1 MRRMRR
7 RQWTRMVGVLL
18 AAVSFCVGLNASG
31 TKSRKLQPLPFD
43 PSLSL
48 VVAVEGD
55 FSSFPRQE
63 WRHLVLYPTITAY
76 APDEPYQELE
86 RELPPDLWA
95 ERMVQSFSASQLPE
109 GWVFFFPDQ
118 GQPLRLHIA
127 IWDEQ
132 HRLAQAIVK
141 TWDGTVLGE
150 LPANPNG
157 GEITGSLNIPPDLDE
172 WVIEIWSGG
181 GMATMLGRANGKT
194 PKAQTGLI
202 YHTTVGFLPEQGN
215 PTDVSN
221 PLLANYGGNV
231 RTYSHTESLPD
242 NDTREVAFYRPSG
255 IWGTLK
261 TKNYLGIKQDLGK
274 LPPDKDVAAEYQKL
288 VDQFVANFNIPPN
301 RANFALRDA
310 MIPPFSR
317 NVTATWHGFSAWGE
331 NLAIIIVPVY
341 DKTRKEWVVVPSLQI
356 TGQTRGRASVIW
368 SAQIN
373 LRISQEEK
381 TRLQIGDAQPVADL
395 YGLVVSKVNANVRA
409 EGISQPVTVSVQP
422 DRRCAPLVGGVQ
434 ISNQGVQPDVGIYY
448 LCATHMVNY
457 PRTGGCDVNDGRQ
470 HDIRQ
475 QQLSPPPSPGSV
487 NAPLIGQGQATVQL
501 FKGFR
506 YKFVPMLEYTA
517 PPCTYEIVPSEKIE
531 DVPDA
536 SQVSFDARLNN
547 VAVLK
552 VYVYPPEKP
561 FGVRVE
567 LSKRLPDGN
576 WSLLF
581 SVPANYDE
589 KTKAYLASFGDL
601 QLDRQGNGSYRGTYQ
616 IKAVIYLPPNQPD
629 SGPRV
634 EERVQVHTFNPS
646 CEVVLSM

>member
-1 MRRMRR
+1 
-7 RQWTRMVGVLL
+7 
-18 AAVSFCVGLNASG
+18 
-31 TKSRKLQPLPFD
+31 
-43 PSLSL
+43 
-48 VVAVEGD
+48 
-55 FSSFPRQE
+55 
-63 WRHLVLYPTITAY
+63 
-76 APDEPYQELE
+76 
-86 RELPPDLWA
+86 
-95 ERMVQSFSASQLPE
+95 MVQSFSASQLPE

-118 GQPLRLHIA
+118 GQPLRLHIT

-202 YHTTVGFLPEQGN
+202 YHTTVGFLPEQDN
-215 PTDVSN
+215 PMDISN

-255 IWGTLK
+255 IWGDLR
-261 TKNYLGIKQDLGK
+261 TKNYLGIKQDLEK
-274 LPPDKDVAAEYQKL
+274 LPLDKDVAAEYQKL
-288 VDQFVANFNIPPN
+288 VDQFVANFDTPSN

-317 NVTATWHGFSAWGE
+317 NVTATWYGFSARGV

-373 LRISQEEK
+373 LKISQEEK

-395 YGLVVSKVNANVRA
+395 YGLVVSQVNANVRA

-422 DRRCAPLVGGVQ
+422 DRWCAPLVGGVE
-434 ISNQGVQPDVGIYY
+434 ISKQGVQPDVGIYY
-448 LCATHMVNY
+448 SCTTHMVNY

-475 QQLSPPPSPGSV
+475 QQLSPLPSPDNV
-487 NAPLIGQGQATVQL
+487 NAPLSGQGQATVQL

-506 YKFVPMLEYTA
+506 YKFVPRLQYTA
-517 PPCTYEIVPSEKIE
+517 PPCTYEIVPSERIV
-531 DVPDA
+531 DVPGT
-536 SQVSFDARLNN
+536 SQISFHARMNN

-552 VYVYPPEKP
+552 VYVYPSENPIS
-561 FGVRVE
+561 VRVE
-567 LSKRLPDGN
+567 LSKLLPDGN
-576 WSLLF
+576 WSPPF
-581 SVPANYDE
+581 IVPAYYDE
-589 KTKAYLASFGDL
+589 KTKAYLASFSNL
-601 QLDRQGNGSYRGTYQ
+601 RLDRQGDGSYSGTYQ
-616 IKAVIYLPPNQPD
+616 IKAVINLPPNQSG

-634 EERVQVHTFNPS
+634 EERVQVRNFDPS

>member
-1 MRRMRR
+1 M
-7 RQWTRMVGVLL
+7 
-18 AAVSFCVGLNASG
+18 
-31 TKSRKLQPLPFD
+31 
-43 PSLSL
+43 
-48 VVAVEGD
+48 VAVEGD
-55 FSSFPRQE
+55 FSSFPQQE

-202 YHTTVGFLPEQGN
+202 YHTTVGFLPEQDN
-215 PTDVSN
+215 PMDISN

-255 IWGTLK
+255 IWGDLR
-261 TKNYLGIKQDLGK
+261 TKNYLGIKQDLEK
-274 LPPDKDVAAEYQKL
+274 LPLDKDVAAEYQKL
-288 VDQFVANFNIPPN
+288 VDQFVANFDTPSN

-317 NVTATWHGFSAWGE
+317 NVTATWYGFSARGV

-373 LRISQEEK
+373 LKISQEEK

-395 YGLVVSKVNANVRA
+395 YGLVVSQVNANVRA

-422 DRRCAPLVGGVQ
+422 DRWCAPLVGGVE
-434 ISNQGVQPDVGIYY
+434 ISKQGVQPDVGIYY
-448 LCATHMVNY
+448 SCTTHMVNY

-475 QQLSPPPSPGSV
+475 QQLSPLPSPDNV
-487 NAPLIGQGQATVQL
+487 NAPLSGQGQATVQL

-506 YKFVPMLEYTA
+506 YKFVPRLQYTA
-517 PPCTYEIVPSEKIE
+517 PPCTYEIVPSERIV
-531 DVPDA
+531 DVPGT
-536 SQVSFDARLNN
+536 SQISFHARMNN

-552 VYVYPPEKP
+552 VYVYPSENPIS
-561 FGVRVE
+561 VRVE
-567 LSKRLPDGN
+567 LSKLLPDGN
-576 WSLLF
+576 WSPPF
-581 SVPANYDE
+581 IVPAYYDE
-589 KTKAYLASFGDL
+589 KTKAYLASFSNL
-601 QLDRQGNGSYRGTYQ
+601 RLDRQGDGSYSGTYQ
-616 IKAVIYLPPNQPD
+616 IKAVINLPPNQSG

-634 EERVQVHTFNPS
+634 EERVQVRNFDPS

>member
-1 MRRMRR
+1 
-7 RQWTRMVGVLL
+7 
-18 AAVSFCVGLNASG
+18 
-31 TKSRKLQPLPFD
+31 
-43 PSLSL
+43 
-48 VVAVEGD
+48 
-55 FSSFPRQE
+55 
-63 WRHLVLYPTITAY
+63 
-76 APDEPYQELE
+76 
-86 RELPPDLWA
+86 
-95 ERMVQSFSASQLPE
+95 MVQSFSASQLPE

-202 YHTTVGFLPEQGN
+202 YHTTVGFLPEQDN
-215 PTDVSN
+215 PMDISN

-255 IWGTLK
+255 IWGDLR
-261 TKNYLGIKQDLGK
+261 TKNYLGIKQDLEK
-274 LPPDKDVAAEYQKL
+274 LPLDKDVAAEYQKL
-288 VDQFVANFNIPPN
+288 VDQFVANFDTPSN

-317 NVTATWHGFSAWGE
+317 NVTATWYGFSARGV

-373 LRISQEEK
+373 LKISQEEK

-395 YGLVVSKVNANVRA
+395 YGLVVSQVNANVRA

-422 DRRCAPLVGGVQ
+422 DRWCAPLVGGVE
-434 ISNQGVQPDVGIYY
+434 ISKQGVQPDVGIYY
-448 LCATHMVNY
+448 SCTTHMVNY

-475 QQLSPPPSPGSV
+475 QQLSPLPSPDNV
-487 NAPLIGQGQATVQL
+487 NAPLSGQGQATVQL

-506 YKFVPMLEYTA
+506 YKFVPRLQYTA
-517 PPCTYEIVPSEKIE
+517 PPCTYEIVPSERIV
-531 DVPDA
+531 DVPGT
-536 SQVSFDARLNN
+536 SQISFHARMNN

-552 VYVYPPEKP
+552 VYVYPSENPIS
-561 FGVRVE
+561 VRVE
-567 LSKRLPDGN
+567 LSKLLPDGN
-576 WSLLF
+576 WSPPF
-581 SVPANYDE
+581 IVPAYYDE
-589 KTKAYLASFGDL
+589 KTKAYLASFSNL
-601 QLDRQGNGSYRGTYQ
+601 RLDRQGDGSYSGTYQ
-616 IKAVIYLPPNQPD
+616 IKAVINLPPNQSG

-634 EERVQVHTFNPS
+634 EERVQVRNFDPS

>member
-1 MRRMRR
+1 
-7 RQWTRMVGVLL
+7 MVGVLL

-55 FSSFPRQE
+55 FSSFPQQE

-202 YHTTVGFLPEQGN
+202 YHTTVGFLPEQDN
-215 PTDVSN
+215 PMDISN

-255 IWGTLK
+255 IWGDLR
-261 TKNYLGIKQDLGK
+261 TKNYLGIKQDLEK
-274 LPPDKDVAAEYQKL
+274 LPLDKDVAAEYQKL
-288 VDQFVANFNIPPN
+288 VDQFVANFDTPSN

-317 NVTATWHGFSAWGE
+317 NVTATWYGFSARGV

-373 LRISQEEK
+373 LKISQEEK

-395 YGLVVSKVNANVRA
+395 YGLVVSQVNANVRA

-422 DRRCAPLVGGVQ
+422 DRWCAPLVGGVE
-434 ISNQGVQPDVGIYY
+434 ISKQGVQPDVGIYY
-448 LCATHMVNY
+448 SCTTHMVNY

-475 QQLSPPPSPGSV
+475 QQLSPLPSPDNV
-487 NAPLIGQGQATVQL
+487 NAPLSGQGQATVQL

-506 YKFVPMLEYTA
+506 YKFVPRLQYTA
-517 PPCTYEIVPSEKIE
+517 PPCTYEIVPSERIV
-531 DVPDA
+531 DVPGT
-536 SQVSFDARLNN
+536 SQISFHARMNN

-552 VYVYPPEKP
+552 VYVYPSENPIS
-561 FGVRVE
+561 VRVE
-567 LSKRLPDGN
+567 LSKLLPDGN
-576 WSLLF
+576 WSPPF
-581 SVPANYDE
+581 IVPAYYDE
-589 KTKAYLASFGDL
+589 KTKAYLASFSNL
-601 QLDRQGNGSYRGTYQ
+601 RLDRQGDGSYSGTYQ
-616 IKAVIYLPPNQPD
+616 IKAVINLPPNQSG

-634 EERVQVHTFNPS
+634 EERVQVHPFDPS